1 MEPGGSGA
9 VLARLD
15 QERGSFQACN
25 ERRYSPPIA
34 QYPMPSVVSH
44 FARKPRMVIA
54 ANASLGTGGQGLN
67 FQHMAEGLCE
77 SFELSLFCRAPAA
90 IAPTHVVAGSKTE
103 AIIGATPLLRRA
115 RDLQTHLSA
124 THFDRYV
131 ATHLPAAE
139 LFQGVTGQCAFSL
152 RAARAL
158 GMRTVT
164 DVVTVHVDEFCLQ
177 AAHECTSFGVRP
189 PLSGATQRR
198 MRDEYANADLVRVM
212 SKHARATFLDRGFPE
227 DRIVTVAPHINL
239 DEFPAADFAGP
250 KFRISFV
257 GLIEPW
263 KGFHHLVAAFDALQ
277 LKDTELVL
285 WGGPG
290 SRPVSRFLRE
300 AMARNPAII
309 IRPVEVRRFGY
320 AEVYGKSS
328 VLVHPSLTDGFGY
341 TVLEA
346 MASGLPVIVADGAGA
361 TDLVVDG
368 YNGYVVPGGQSGPIA
383 ERLEHLYH
391 NPGLMRLMGEAA
403 RATARELTLARFRE
417 TYIPRLLALCGGGS
431 PGRNGQHTE

>member
-1 MEPGGSGA
+1 MI
-9 VLARLD
+9 V
-15 QERGSFQACN
+15 
-25 ERRYSPPIA
+25 
-34 QYPMPSVVSH
+34 
-44 FARKPRMVIA
+44 A
-54 ANASLGTGGQGLN
+54 ANATLGTGGQGLN
-67 FQHMAEGLCE
+67 LQHMAEGLCE
-77 SFELSLFCRAPAA
+77 SFELSIFCRALAG
-90 IAPTHVVAGSKTE
+90 IASTHVVPGSRIE

-115 RDLQTHLSA
+115 RDLQAHLSA

-131 ATHLPAAE
+131 AANLPAAE
-139 LFQGVTGQCAFSL
+139 LFQGVTGQCAFGL
-152 RAARAL
+152 RAARAR

-164 DVVTVHVDEFCLQ
+164 DVVTAHVDEFCAQ
-177 AAHECTSFGVRP
+177 AARECAAFGVRP
-189 PLSGATQRR
+189 PLNDETRRR
-198 MRDEYANADLVRVM
+198 MLDEYASADLVRVM
-212 SKHARATFLDRGFPE
+212 SERARRTFLNRGFSE
-227 DRIVTVAPHINL
+227 DRIVAVAPHINL

-263 KGFHHLVAAFDALQ
+263 KGFHHLVAAFNSLR
-277 LKDTELVL
+277 LKDSELVL

-300 AMARNPAII
+300 AMALNPAII

-341 TVLEA
+341 TVLEG

-361 TDLVVDG
+361 ADLVVDG
-368 YNGYVVPGGQSGPIA
+368 YNGYVVPSGQNGPIA

-391 NPGLMRLMGEAA
+391 DPGLTRRMGEAA
-403 RATARELTLARFRE
+403 KRTAGQLTLARFRE
-417 TYIPRLLALCGGGS
+417 RYIPRLLALCGGESALIEMQDILNRGTRS
-431 PGRNGQHTE
+431 DGG